1 MPEINPIHT
10 PCKQCVF
17 AKYENITQTDCFLN
31 YIDKYKTNEV
41 EILEAYDE
49 EKEFYIINGKKCIG
63 YRENKWF
70 ANIGMENASIE
81 EKIQEFNRKN
91 YLHYL
96 LVLNLDN
103 YSYENFEHLKNQIAN
118 ISIKPSKIIFIRYQN
133 KEPLYGL
140 DLIKNLLEFAKI
152 ECKWRVQTMVDES
165 IVYDQ
170 ILHNV
175 INMNKKYRFLL
186 SVRNHCDQLN
196 DIVSLANKKIYDEL
210 DRFTIISDKHKN
222 AELFSTPSY
231 RFYLT
236 VEGKSIFD
244 YPENYTV
251 V

>member
-140 DLIKNLLEFAKI
+140 DLIKNLLE
-152 ECKWRVQTMVDES
+152 
-165 IVYDQ
+165 
-170 ILHNV
+170 
-175 INMNKKYRFLL
+175 
-186 SVRNHCDQLN
+186 
-196 DIVSLANKKIYDEL
+196 
-210 DRFTIISDKHKN
+210 
-222 AELFSTPSY
+222 
-231 RFYLT
+231 
-236 VEGKSIFD
+236 
-244 YPENYTV
+244 
-251 V
+251 